1 MAAAPTPPWR
11 AFHGAAIVD
20 TSMVIFGGTTDPA
33 KNPYGPTIL
42 GSNDLWIWSTTL
54 RQWSQPTIQS
64 GGLPNPQKFFTS
76 VPLLSQG
83 KMLSLVGNASAAYN
97 NLLMLDIYNWIW
109 SIPTSP
115 NPAVA
120 PPLRIGAAIG
130 TSDSLVF
137 QHGGIVVSANG
148 LASSSSSGVLNDL
161 IKLDD
166 STFTWTS
173 IANGPALVYHTMCKL
188 PALNTMIIFG
198 GSDQTGAAF
207 NTVNTFNLTL
217 EVWRL
222 AVPVSAGSGGS
233 VPSAR
238 KGHTAVCL
246 NNTMIVYG
254 GGPDGPVDDD
264 VWVLDASSTQWKW
277 DRMTTNKQ
285 QGPGP
290 RTGHSALLN
299 GTNMLVWG
307 GYGTPLLGDTNVYI
321 LDTNTWRWSSSK
333 ELGPSIPQ
341 PATPTPDDNSSG
353 MPGNKKNN
361 LPLTIGVVCGSLALI
376 AAFVGFLL
384 FRRRSARRKE
394 EMIPTEPQNTPQYP
408 DDGGE
413 SYPSGEKI
421 MESMEKYEDT
431 IGDASGSSSVNRR
444 SRGPQ
449 AILPTYGQQLQGEN
463 QGYPM
468 VTMAATTA
476 ADMDSNRASSSR
488 SSGNY
493 YPPPPQSS
501 HARSASQTDADRS
514 TFPGTVG
521 ARVGSISSDPFY
533 PSYLAEDD
541 EEDADRWTFAS
552 SLSFDQRE
560 NSQGL
565 PTLRY
570 IPTRV
575 HAPGSTQRSLG
586 HSTGSIGANSNH
598 RIPMMIHSGSRQA
611 RRDASGMSILSGT
624 GSSQGPGSIS
634 LAVGTSS
641 DVLSRDGSTSPRDAT
656 LFNSVSPLD
665 RVSLMCTGLGEDGSA
680 ATQAGLLTG
689 GAQAGTG
696 SVSAQQAKH
705 ATMGDMSKESS
716 VGDQST
722 VDLRRKDTTSTST
735 TKSSK
740 TYTTLDSPA
749 LASLVQNLP
758 ARYKPSNSPSPIHG
772 ETNDIVFAV
781 DSDTQQPIVIK
792 SFARKEAWERECRI
806 LKRLKGP
813 CVVELKHVA
822 TLVLS
827 ETDDPNKPAKIRLT
841 ILERLDETLA
851 QMLKN
856 ARKAKKVALRE
867 QAGPEDLTL
876 DLTGPGLYKSG
887 PALDE
892 GYIRDIVKGVL
903 RCLTWCHSR
912 RIVYCDLKPSNVMH
926 NRDDNRQQWKLIDLE
941 SSRVASEECIG
952 IGTVRYCPPEVAR
965 GTTIDK
971 QASSGVI
978 ANYSIDL
985 WAFGCLI
992 YELFSTRA
1000 LFPLSLSDETV
1011 LHFLAHPSADTPVLA
1026 TGLRWNSSRELEIPH
1041 FELAVPD
1048 PKARDLIRM
1057 LLKAD
1062 PNRRAT
1068 MSQVLNCEYLGRD
1081 PELQESSGRKS
1092 MSTTA
1097 SDSLPASRTSP
1108 MSSNR
1113 PTSPSSS
1120 AGAPQQ
1126 SHRDP

>member
-20 TSMVIFGGTTDPA
+20 TSMVIFGGTTDPT
-33 KNPYGPTIL
+33 KNPYGSTIL

-120 PPLRIGAAIG
+120 PPLRLGAAIG
-130 TSDSLVF
+130 
-137 QHGGIVVSANG
+137 
-148 LASSSSSGVLNDL
+148 SS
-161 IKLDD
+161 
-166 STFTWTS
+166 
-173 IANGPALVYHTMCKL
+173 
-188 PALNTMIIFG
+188 ALNTMIIFG

-246 NNTMIVYG
+246 NDTMIIYG

-264 VWVLDASSTQWKW
+264 VWVLDASGTQWMW
-277 DRMTTNKQ
+277 NRMPTNKQ

-307 GYGTPLLGDTNVYI
+307 GYGTPLLGDANVYI
-321 LDTNTWRWSSSK
+321 LDTNTWSWSSSK
-333 ELGPSIPQ
+333 EVGPSIPQ
-341 PATPTPDDNSSG
+341 PIAPTPNGNSPDV
-353 MPGNKKNN
+353 PGNKKNN

-376 AAFVGFLL
+376 AAFVGLLL

-394 EMIPTEPQNTPQYP
+394 ETIPKEPQNTPRYP

-413 SYPSGEKI
+413 AYPSGEKI

-431 IGDASGSSSVNRR
+431 IGNASGSSSSNRR

-449 AILPTYGQQLQGEN
+449 ALLPTYGQPIKGEH

-468 VTMAATTA
+468 VAIAATTA

-488 SSGNY
+488 SSGQY

-501 HARSASQTDADRS
+501 HARNASQTDADRS
-514 TFPGTVG
+514 TFSGTAG

-586 HSTGSIGANSNH
+586 HSTGSIGTNSNH
-598 RIPMMIHSGSRQA
+598 RIPMMIHPGSRQA

-624 GSSQGPGSIS
+624 GSSLGPGSIS

-665 RVSLMCTGLGEDGSA
+665 RVSLMCTGLGEDGGA
-680 ATQAGLLTG
+680 ATPAGLLTG
-689 GAQAGTG
+689 GAQAGSG
-696 SVSAQQAKH
+696 SVSAQQAQH

-716 VGDQST
+716 VGDQSA

-813 CVVELKHVA
+813 CVVELRHVA

-867 QAGPEDLTL
+867 QARPEDQSL

-926 NRDDNRQQWKLIDLE
+926 NRDDHRQQWKLIDLE
-941 SSRVASEECIG
+941 SSRIASEECIG

-992 YELFSTRA
+992 YVSVQFELFSTRA

-1011 LHFLAHPSADTPVLA
+1011 LHFLAHPSADTPALA

-1048 PKARDLIRM
+1048 PQARDLIRM

-1068 MSQVLNCEYLGRD
+1068 MSQVLNCEYLGRSL
-1081 PELQESSGRKS
+1081 ELQESYGQRS
-1092 MSTTA
+1092 MSTIA
-1097 SDSLPASRTSP
+1097 SDSLPISPTSP
-1108 MSSNR
+1108 MSAHQPMSSN
-1113 PTSPSSS
+1113 SS

-1126 SHRDP
+1126 YHRDP

>member
-1 MAAAPTPPWR
+1 
-11 AFHGAAIVD
+11 
-20 TSMVIFGGTTDPA
+20 
-33 KNPYGPTIL
+33 
-42 GSNDLWIWSTTL
+42 
-54 RQWSQPTIQS
+54 
-64 GGLPNPQKFFTS
+64 
-76 VPLLSQG
+76 
-83 KMLSLVGNASAAYN
+83 
-97 NLLMLDIYNWIW
+97 
-109 SIPTSP
+109 
-115 NPAVA
+115 
-120 PPLRIGAAIG
+120 
-130 TSDSLVF
+130 
-137 QHGGIVVSANG
+137 
-148 LASSSSSGVLNDL
+148 
-161 IKLDD
+161 
-166 STFTWTS
+166 
-173 IANGPALVYHTMCKL
+173 
-188 PALNTMIIFG
+188 
-198 GSDQTGAAF
+198 
-207 NTVNTFNLTL
+207 
-217 EVWRL
+217 
-222 AVPVSAGSGGS
+222 
-233 VPSAR
+233 
-238 KGHTAVCL
+238 
-246 NNTMIVYG
+246 
-254 GGPDGPVDDD
+254 
-264 VWVLDASSTQWKW
+264 
-277 DRMTTNKQ
+277 MTTNKQ

-307 GYGTPLLGDTNVYI
+307 GYGTPLLGDANVYI

-333 ELGPSIPQ
+333 EFGPSIPQ

-758 ARYKPSNSPSPIHG
+758 ARYKPTNSPSPIHG

-1068 MSQVLNCEYLGRD
+1068 MTQVLNCEYLGRD

>member
-1 MAAAPTPPWR
+1 M
-11 AFHGAAIVD
+11 
-20 TSMVIFGGTTDPA
+20 
-33 KNPYGPTIL
+33 
-42 GSNDLWIWSTTL
+42 
-54 RQWSQPTIQS
+54 
-64 GGLPNPQKFFTS
+64 
-76 VPLLSQG
+76 
-83 KMLSLVGNASAAYN
+83 
-97 NLLMLDIYNWIW
+97 
-109 SIPTSP
+109 
-115 NPAVA
+115 
-120 PPLRIGAAIG
+120 
-130 TSDSLVF
+130 
-137 QHGGIVVSANG
+137 
-148 LASSSSSGVLNDL
+148 
-161 IKLDD
+161 
-166 STFTWTS
+166 
-173 IANGPALVYHTMCKL
+173 
-188 PALNTMIIFG
+188 
-198 GSDQTGAAF
+198 
-207 NTVNTFNLTL
+207 
-217 EVWRL
+217 
-222 AVPVSAGSGGS
+222 
-233 VPSAR
+233 
-238 KGHTAVCL
+238 
-246 NNTMIVYG
+246 
-254 GGPDGPVDDD
+254 
-264 VWVLDASSTQWKW
+264 
-277 DRMTTNKQ
+277 
-285 QGPGP
+285 
-290 RTGHSALLN
+290 N

-307 GYGTPLLGDTNVYI
+307 GFGTPLLGDANVYI
-321 LDTNTWRWSSSK
+321 LDTKTWRWSSSK
-333 ELGPSIPQ
+333 EYGPPVPQ
-341 PATPTPDDNSSG
+341 PSTPTPDDNNPNLPS
-353 MPGNKKNN
+353 NKKNN
-361 LPLTIGVVCGSLALI
+361 LPLTIGVVCGSVALI
-376 AAFVGFLL
+376 AAFVGLLL
-384 FRRRSARRKE
+384 FRRRSARRQEGE
-394 EMIPTEPQNTPQYP
+394 EELPKGPQMTPRYP
-408 DDGGE
+408 DNGGE
-413 SYPSGEKI
+413 AYPSGEKI
-421 MESMEKYEDT
+421 MESMENYEST

-449 AILPTYGQQLQGEN
+449 ALLPTYGEQNQGET

-468 VTMAATTA
+468 VTIATAAG
-476 ADMDSNRASSSR
+476 ADMDSNRASSNR
-488 SSGNY
+488 SSGHY
-493 YPPPPQSS
+493 YPPPPQLS
-501 HARSASQTDADRS
+501 HARSTSQGDADKS
-514 TFPGTVG
+514 TSQGTVG

-575 HAPGSTQRSLG
+575 HAPGSAQRSVG

-598 RIPMMIHSGSRQA
+598 RIPMMIHPGSRTA

-624 GSSQGPGSIS
+624 GSSLGPGSIS
-634 LAVGTSS
+634 LAVGTS
-641 DVLSRDGSTSPRDAT
+641 DVLTREGSSSPRDAT

-665 RVSLMCTGLGEDGSA
+665 RVSLMCTGLGDEGGA
-680 ATQAGLLTG
+680 ATPAGLLAGGGTRTG
-689 GAQAGTG
+689 SG
-696 SVSAQQAKH
+696 SVSAQQAQH
-705 ATMGDMSKESS
+705 ATMGNVSKESS
-716 VGDQST
+716 VNDQSA

-758 ARYKPSNSPSPIHG
+758 ARYKPSNSPAPIHG

-813 CVVELKHVA
+813 CVVDLRHVA

-856 ARKAKKVALRE
+856 ARKARKVALRE
-867 QAGPEDLTL
+867 QARPDDQSL

-892 GYIRDIVKGVL
+892 GYIRDIAKGVL
-903 RCLTWCHSR
+903 RCLMWCHSR

-1000 LFPLSLSDETV
+1000 LFPLSLSDDTV

-1026 TGLRWNSSRELEIPH
+1026 NGLRWNSSRELEIPH

-1048 PKARDLIRM
+1048 PQARDLIRM

-1068 MSQVLNCEYLGRD
+1068 MIQVLNCEYLGRD
-1081 PELQESSGRKS
+1081 QELQDSYGRKS
-1092 MSTTA
+1092 MSTTN
-1097 SDSLPASRTSP
+1097 SETIP
-1108 MSSNR
+1108 MSPTTPISAHR
-1113 PTSPSSS
+1113 PTTSSSSS

-1126 SHRDP
+1126 HYRDP

>member
-1 MAAAPTPPWR
+1 
-11 AFHGAAIVD
+11 
-20 TSMVIFGGTTDPA
+20 
-33 KNPYGPTIL
+33 
-42 GSNDLWIWSTTL
+42 
-54 RQWSQPTIQS
+54 
-64 GGLPNPQKFFTS
+64 
-76 VPLLSQG
+76 
-83 KMLSLVGNASAAYN
+83 
-97 NLLMLDIYNWIW
+97 
-109 SIPTSP
+109 
-115 NPAVA
+115 
-120 PPLRIGAAIG
+120 
-130 TSDSLVF
+130 
-137 QHGGIVVSANG
+137 
-148 LASSSSSGVLNDL
+148 
-161 IKLDD
+161 
-166 STFTWTS
+166 
-173 IANGPALVYHTMCKL
+173 
-188 PALNTMIIFG
+188 MIIFG

-222 AVPVSAGSGGS
+222 AVPVGAGSGGS

-254 GGPDGPVDDD
+254 KYSPCQLVVVVRVVGWFFFMFGYFYLLGDTTDRICSVPSLLQARHIGTSNLTHPHFTQTQTQTDRQSEQCLISNLQNVYYLLSSCLIGGGPDGPVDDD
-264 VWVLDASSTQWKW
+264 VWVLDASSTQWMW
-277 DRMTTNKQ
+277 NRMTTNKQ

-307 GYGTPLLGDTNVYI
+307 GYGTPLTGDANVYI

-333 ELGPSIPQ
+333 EFGPSIPS
-341 PATPTPDDNSSG
+341 PTTPKPDDDSPG

-376 AAFVGFLL
+376 AAFVGLLL

-394 EMIPTEPQNTPQYP
+394 ETIPREPQNTPRYP

-413 SYPSGEKI
+413 AYPSGEKI

-431 IGDASGSSSVNRR
+431 IGNASGSSSVNRR

-449 AILPTYGQQLQGEN
+449 ALLPTYGQQTQGEN

-488 SSGNY
+488 SSGHY

-501 HARSASQTDADRS
+501 HTRSASQTDADRS

-586 HSTGSIGANSNH
+586 QSTGSIGTNSNH
-598 RIPMMIHSGSRQA
+598 RIPMMIHPGSRQA

-624 GSSQGPGSIS
+624 GSSLEPGSIS

-641 DVLSRDGSTSPRDAT
+641 DVLSRDGSTSPRDTT

-665 RVSLMCTGLGEDGSA
+665 RVSLMCTGLGEDGGA
-680 ATQAGLLTG
+680 ATPAGLLTG
-689 GAQAGTG
+689 GAQAGSG
-696 SVSAQQAKH
+696 SVAAQQAQH

-716 VGDQST
+716 VGDQSA

-749 LASLVQNLP
+749 LANLVQNLP

-813 CVVELKHVA
+813 YVVELRHVA

-867 QAGPEDLTL
+867 QAGSEDQSL

-892 GYIRDIVKGVL
+892 RYIRDIVKGVL

-992 YELFSTRA
+992 YVSFQTLFCF
-1000 LFPLSLSDETV
+1000 LFFLVHDLYSHTHFHVLTYYSYRCCIAIGTV
-1011 LHFLAHPSADTPVLA
+1011 FD
-1026 TGLRWNSSRELEIPH
+1026 
-1041 FELAVPD
+1041 
-1048 PKARDLIRM
+1048 
-1057 LLKAD
+1057 
-1062 PNRRAT
+1062 
-1068 MSQVLNCEYLGRD
+1068 
-1081 PELQESSGRKS
+1081 
-1092 MSTTA
+1092 
-1097 SDSLPASRTSP
+1097 
-1108 MSSNR
+1108 
-1113 PTSPSSS
+1113 
-1120 AGAPQQ
+1120 
-1126 SHRDP
+1126 